1 MRSQAHARPQE
12 RRKVYIGRRTFRSP
26 ARPTIHLPVTDGH
39 PRAPAV
45 FVGCDRTGSPA
56 RSSACRIAGR
66 LFAVS
71 KAATLVGASRS
82 LSKRRRWRATT
93 RGGASKRD
101 QRRQGRRGKRGR
113 RSSNRRR
120 DAYSSSL
127 GRPHVIGHLCR
138 PRPFEVAAPRMCRL
152 RPIAYAAMPV
162 PRGSFNGTVARS
174 VRCTAAHSICS
185 ASTGCTV

>member
-1 MRSQAHARPQE
+1 M
-12 RRKVYIGRRTFRSP
+12 GRHT
-26 ARPTIHLPVTDGH
+26 ACPTIHLPVTDGH
-39 PRAPAV
+39 PRALLWCSAPAV
-45 FVGCDRTGSPA
+45 FVGCDRAGSPA
-56 RSSACRIAGR
+56 RSSACRVAGR

-93 RGGASKRD
+93 RGRASKRCGEA
-101 QRRQGRRGKRGR
+101 RKTRGEGR
-113 RSSNRRR
+113 RSSNRHR

-174 VRCTAAHSICS
+174 VRCTAAHSTCS